1 MTVSAQTTVNSSAGN
16 GATTVFPYTFK
27 ILRDADLEVLVD
39 GVVKTL
45 TTDYTVSGAGVD
57 AGGDVTFVTAPATS
71 TTVVRRRN
79 MQFLRSADYQYQG
92 DLPNTVLNPD
102 LDAPV
107 MMAQQ
112 LQEQVDRSVRGPAGE
127 EWTEL
132 EAAADRLDKFLVFD
146 ATTGLPE
153 LSTFTQT
160 QVASAVAAAYA
171 AGSTADAVT
180 FTPAGTGAVARSV
193 QAKLRGIAVDV
204 SDFGAALD
212 GVTDDTAAWL
222 AARTELQTQGGGSII
237 GAAGKSTV
245 ITAQVVFTSDDC
257 YIDCPGMTV
266 IPSGSTNMDGV
277 FKWSGGGV
285 QATPVLGTNAARGA
299 RSISV
304 STLGGLAAGSW
315 MRISKT
321 TTDGGSTYYYQ
332 TRVRSV
338 SGAGPWTVNMEGA
351 LPIAFATADAGL
363 EIKRVTVV
371 SGGGFL
377 SPVAFDG
384 SVSTATTLHAVA
396 SDWQVCGAFHHI
408 SGSDFDAGAVLY
420 ATNGH
425 GNAFDDLYAYNSGT
439 ASFSDVHFIAQTGA
453 VFTRH
458 RSLNAAGFG
467 PQYSGG
473 SYCSI
478 SDIVSEGAQ
487 GGRAVKINALLNCMA
502 ANLQGH
508 GASTTGVSITNGCKY
523 NSFANFSGNGNLNA
537 EGVWF
542 SNQNNTENALHGVS
556 GYGNTSYDLYIG
568 ATDTGNSISG
578 CVAVGTYYINNALT
592 YWGGINNSTPAS
604 GTQAAQSSVD
614 NIATSG
620 ATVTVGAV
628 TTETTLATITVPA
641 NRMGINGRVRVRG
654 QFVLNSSA
662 DAKTVRVKFG
672 GTTMQTVA
680 KTTETLL
687 EIDCIVYN
695 SNNASAQSVIAKSL
709 TGGGTSTLTQTTAAI
724 ATTSDVTVLITGQK
738 AVAGDTL
745 QMIHY
750 SAELVKA

>member
-1 MTVSAQTTVNSSAGN
+1 MPVPSAITDLSQTAGSNSPSGSESPITTDNYLRAHASYIALLNAAMGTGTSAGFTQS
-16 GATTVFPYTFK
+16 G
-27 ILRDADLEVLVD
+27 
-39 GVVKTL
+39 
-45 TTDYTVSGAGVD
+45 SGA
-57 AGGDVTFVTAPATS
+57 
-71 TTVVRRRN
+71 
-79 MQFLRSADYQYQG
+79 
-92 DLPNTVLNPD
+92 
-102 LDAPV
+102 
-107 MMAQQ
+107 
-112 LQEQVDRSVRGPAGE
+112 SVI
-127 EWTEL
+127 TI
-132 EAAADRLDKFLVFD
+132 
-146 ATTGLPE
+146 
-153 LSTFTQT
+153 QN
-160 QVASAVAAAYA
+160 
-171 AGSTADAVT
+171 
-180 FTPAGTGAVARSV
+180 
-193 QAKLRGIAVDV
+193 KLRETLSV

-212 GVTDDTAAWL
+212 GATDDSAAWL
-222 AARTELQTQGGGSII
+222 AARTELQARGGGVIV

-245 ITAQVVFTSDDC
+245 ITEQIEFTGDDC

-266 IPSGSTNMDGV
+266 IPSGSTNMAGV
-277 FKWSGGGV
+277 FKWTGGGV
-285 QATPVLGTNAARGA
+285 QATPVLGTSATRGA

-304 STLGGLAAGSW
+304 STLGGLVAGSW
-315 MRISKT
+315 LRISKT

-338 SGAGPWTVNMEGA
+338 SGAGPWTINLEGS
-351 LPIAFATADAGL
+351 LPVAFATTDTGL
-363 EIKRVTVV
+363 ELKRVTVI

-377 SPVAFDG
+377 SPVIFDG

-396 SDWQVCGAFHHI
+396 SDWQVNGAFNHVA
-408 SGSDFDAGAVLY
+408 GSDFDAGSVVY

-439 ASFSDVHFIAQTGA
+439 ASFSDLHFIAQTGA
-453 VFTRH
+453 VMTRH

-473 SYCSI
+473 AYCSI
-478 SDIVSEGAQ
+478 SDVVSEGAQ
-487 GGRAVKINALLNCMA
+487 GGRALKINALLNCMA

-523 NSFANFSGNGNLNA
+523 NLFANFSGNGNNNA
-537 EGVWF
+537 EGIWF
-542 SNQNNTENALHGVS
+542 SDQYNSENALHGVS
-556 GYGNTSYDLYIG
+556 GYGNLNYDLYVG

-578 CVAVGTYYINNALT
+578 SVAVGTYYINNALT
-592 YWGGINNSTPAS
+592 YWGGINNSTPAA
-604 GTQAAQSSVD
+604 GTQSAQSSVD
-614 NIATSG
+614 NIAASG
-620 ATVTVGAV
+620 ATVTIGAT

-641 NRMGINGRVRVRG
+641 SRMGSNGRVRVRG
-654 QFVLNSSA
+654 LFVFSSSA